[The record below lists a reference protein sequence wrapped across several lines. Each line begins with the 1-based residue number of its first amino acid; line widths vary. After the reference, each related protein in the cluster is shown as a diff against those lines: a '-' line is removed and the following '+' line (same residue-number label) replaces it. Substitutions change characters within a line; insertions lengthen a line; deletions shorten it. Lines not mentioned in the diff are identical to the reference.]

1 MYFYSWQQMTVEVER
16 TCLFSPLLLYC
27 FGSIFNIRFIFL
39 LSAQY
44 KKINLIYL
52 LVLCTVE
59 EGKSFISTVSHD
71 IGVNILFR
79 ESSLLLILFRESNL
93 LLNNDR
99 QHGKSDIE
107 LPPCIAEFLTFTL
120 FHYFLFI
127 STGQN
132 HLLYTRDTNPL
143 LCVTTIVYNDQANKA

>member
-1 MYFYSWQQMTVEVER
+1 M
-16 TCLFSPLLLYC
+16 
-27 FGSIFNIRFIFL
+27 

-143 LCVTTIVYNDQANKA
+143 LCVIQLSRMTKQRKLDLLLQEVCISKRSKILYIIVLDFTVSG

>member
-1 MYFYSWQQMTVEVER
+1 MNGSKWQQRLREPV
-16 TCLFSPLLLYC
+16 CSLLNYSNV

-79 ESSLLLILFRESNL
+79 ESNL
-93 LLNNDR
+93 LLNYGRKYGNMWSVR
-99 QHGKSDIE
+99 KV
-107 LPPCIAEFLTFTL
+107 LPTCIAEFLTLTL
-120 FHYFLFI
+120 FHYFLDMHWTK
-127 STGQN
+127 SS
-132 HLLYTRDTNPL
+132 
-143 LCVTTIVYNDQANKA
+143 IVYKWYKFSPVCDSYCLQ